1 MIALFPFDKAIRTG
15 ANGVLNE
22 GVLVC
27 FNNSFGND
35 CRKGNCKVA
44 EGRCVRSIRLH
55 CNSVFIVDSN
65 IFNKVD
71 DIGDSCGVASAIQ
84 RELDI
89 FCRQITAVMELDAL
103 TNLEH
108 IGLFI
113 RLLPTFGDLRNDLIG
128 FSVNCHQGVKNLTG
142 DLNCRCFFALMGVKR
157 GDISALRPDQCV
169 FVSGGSRF
177 RAAAVFCRHVGF
189 GCGSGLLAATGH
201 EGQQHN
207 QRQYQGHNADK
218 ALFHT
223 FSSCF

>member
-1 MIALFPFDKAIRTG
+1 
-15 ANGVLNE
+15 
-22 GVLVC
+22 
-27 FNNSFGND
+27 
-35 CRKGNCKVA
+35 
-44 EGRCVRSIRLH
+44 
-55 CNSVFIVDSN
+55 
-65 IFNKVD
+65 
-71 DIGDSCGVASAIQ
+71 
-84 RELDI
+84 
-89 FCRQITAVMELDAL
+89 MELDAL

-108 IGLFI
+108 IGLCI

-128 FSVNCHQGVKNLTG
+128 FRVNCHQGVENLTG

-177 RAAAVFCRHVGF
+177 RAAVVFCRRVGF
-189 GCGSGLLAATGH
+189 GCSSGLLAATGH

-207 QRQYQGHNADK
+207 QRQYQGQNADK